1 MKKLK
6 TMKNEKGFTLIEMMI
21 VMLIISVLLIITI
34 PNIAKHT
41 SNINN
46 KGCEAFVKMVQAE
59 VQSYEME
66 KKKLPTSVQDLVEAG
81 YLRKEAT
88 GCPNGKTEVK
98 IDAEGTV
105 TAVSETQSTP

>member
-1 MKKLK
+1 MKKFKILK
-6 TMKNEKGFTLIEMMI
+6 SEKGFTLIEMMI

-41 SNINN
+41 TNINN

-66 KKKLPTSVQDLVEAG
+66 KKKLPTSVQDLVDEG
-81 YLRKEAT
+81 YLRKDAT
-88 GCPNGKTEVK
+88 GCPNGKTEVQ
-98 IDAEGTV
+98 IGTDGTV
-105 TAVSETQSTP
+105 TAVSDTPTTP